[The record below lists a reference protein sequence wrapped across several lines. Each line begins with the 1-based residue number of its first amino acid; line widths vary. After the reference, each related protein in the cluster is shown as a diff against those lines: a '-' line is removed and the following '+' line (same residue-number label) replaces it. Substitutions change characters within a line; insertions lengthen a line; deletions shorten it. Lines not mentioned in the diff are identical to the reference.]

1 MTHIALSFENN
12 INSLALGNTVKP
24 SIMKKIKIKR
34 KDNSPIIGRKK
45 ILTFTISSDLE
56 QLSKASEKAFCI
68 NEVDNNEWSISYI
81 NDEME
86 NNNEIIEFIFS
97 IKDWNKTLNEVK
109 AIYWKNDVIEDEFEF
124 IATID

>member
-1 MTHIALSFENN
+1 M
-12 INSLALGNTVKP
+12 
-24 SIMKKIKIKR
+24 KIKITR
-34 KDNSPIIGRKK
+34 KDGLSIIGRKK
-45 ILTFTISSDLE
+45 SLTFTISSDLE
-56 QLSKASEKAFCI
+56 QLSKASDKTFCI
-68 NEVDNNEWSISYI
+68 NEIDSNEWSISYI

-97 IKDWNKTLNEVK
+97 IKDLNKTLNEVK

>member
-1 MTHIALSFENN
+1 
-12 INSLALGNTVKP
+12 
-24 SIMKKIKIKR
+24 MKKIKIKR
-34 KDNSPIIGRKK
+34 KDGSSIIGRKES
-45 ILTFTISSDLE
+45 LTFTISSDLE

-86 NNNEIIEFIFS
+86 NNNEIIEFVFS
-97 IKDWNKTLNEVK
+97 IEDWNKTSNEVK

-124 IATID
+124 IAVTD

>member
-1 MTHIALSFENN
+1 M
-12 INSLALGNTVKP
+12 
-24 SIMKKIKIKR
+24 KIKITR
-34 KDNSPIIGRKK
+34 KDGLSIIGRKK
-45 ILTFTISSDLE
+45 SLMFTISSDLE
-56 QLSKASEKAFCI
+56 QLSKASEKSFCM
-68 NEVDNNEWSISYI
+68 NEVDSNEWSISYI

>member
-1 MTHIALSFENN
+1 
-12 INSLALGNTVKP
+12 
-24 SIMKKIKIKR
+24 MKKVKIKR
-34 KDNSPIIGRKK
+34 KDNSPIIGKK
-45 ILTFTISSDLE
+45 KSLTFAISDDLE
-56 QLSKASEKAFCI
+56 QLSNASEKAFCI
-68 NEVDNNEWSISYI
+68 NEGYENEWSISYY

-86 NNNEIIEFIFS
+86 NNNEILEFIFS

>member
-1 MTHIALSFENN
+1 M
-12 INSLALGNTVKP
+12 
-24 SIMKKIKIKR
+24 KIKITR
-34 KDNSPIIGRKK
+34 KDGLSIIGRKK
-45 ILTFTISSDLE
+45 SLTFTISSDLE
-56 QLSKASEKAFCI
+56 QLSKASEKSFCM
-68 NEVDNNEWSISYI
+68 NEVDSNEWSISYI

-86 NNNEIIEFIFS
+86 KNNEIIEFIFS

>member
-1 MTHIALSFENN
+1 M
-12 INSLALGNTVKP
+12 
-24 SIMKKIKIKR
+24 KIKITR
-34 KDNSPIIGRKK
+34 KDDLSIIGRKK
-45 ILTFTISSDLE
+45 SLTFTISSDLE
-56 QLSKASEKAFCI
+56 QLSKASEKSFCM
-68 NEVDNNEWSISYI
+68 NEVDSNEWSISYI

-97 IKDWNKTLNEVK
+97 IKNWNKTLDEVK

>member
-1 MTHIALSFENN
+1 M
-12 INSLALGNTVKP
+12 
-24 SIMKKIKIKR
+24 KIKITR
-34 KDNSPIIGRKK
+34 KDGLPIIGRKK
-45 ILTFTISSDLE
+45 SLTFTISSDLE
-56 QLSKASEKAFCI
+56 QLSKASEKLFCI
-68 NEVDNNEWSISYI
+68 NEVDSNEWSISYI

-124 IATID
+124 IAKID